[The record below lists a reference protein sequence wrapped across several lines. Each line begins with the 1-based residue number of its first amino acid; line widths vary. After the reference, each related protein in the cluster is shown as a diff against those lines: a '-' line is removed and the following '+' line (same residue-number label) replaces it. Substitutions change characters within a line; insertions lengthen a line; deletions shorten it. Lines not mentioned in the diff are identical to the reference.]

1 MKLELKRSEEVVK
14 GQIVDL
20 LVVVDVVNFNF
31 ESFLLLKKVIDGDL
45 GDKIRVKRV
54 VDDFSLSNLY
64 PLISLCFKEDKEG
77 IRKAESIQIR

>member
-14 GQIVDL
+14 SQIVDL

-64 PLISLCFKEDKEG
+64 PLISLCFKEHEEG

>member
-54 VDDFSLSNLY
+54 VDDFNLSNLY

>member
-14 GQIVDL
+14 SQIVDL

-64 PLISLCFKEDKEG
+64 PLSSLFFKEDKEG